1 MISLAGIV
9 TALLVAAR
17 LGAAIMFMPIFS
29 TMGVPKEARI
39 ASVLTLTL
47 VVAPISPASPEFPG
61 LAALAF
67 ALLSEVTVGV
77 LMGGAVNILF
87 QAMAVGGELISLQ
100 IGLAMATFFDPMM
113 KTTQSPIGTLANL
126 CAGVVFLLSNLHLVL
141 IQALAESFALLPPGN
156 ITAPLTGGAVW
167 IPLVGEMLSLG
178 VRMAGPVICLT
189 FTVNVFV
196 GFLMRLAPKM
206 NVFFALGM
214 IVTQMA
220 GLIMVFLTLPILLD
234 VHHEFV
240 SEGVKWIRV
249 ITNVSGANGP
259 AGLGGP

>member
-29 TMGVPKEARI
+29 TMGVPREVRVG
-39 ASVLTLTL
+39 SVMTLTFI
-47 VVAPISPASPEFPG
+47 VAPIAPVAPEFPSLVG
-61 LAALAF
+61 LVIALGG
-67 ALLSEVTVGV
+67 EVTVGV
-77 LMGGAVNILF
+77 VMGGAVNILF

-126 CAGVVFLLSNLHLVL
+126 CAGVVFLLSNLHLVM
-141 IQALAESFALLPPGN
+141 IQALAESFTLLPPGN
-156 ITAPLTGGAVW
+156 IPAPLQAGAVW

-189 FTVNVFV
+189 FTVNLFV

-220 GLIMVFLTLPILLD
+220 GLTMVFLTLPILLD
-234 VHHEFV
+234 VHHDFV
-240 SEGVKWIRV
+240 AQGVEWIRV
-249 ITNVSGANGP
+249 IAHVAGPDGP
-259 AGLGGP
+259 AGLGSP